1 MSKYT
6 QEQYDQLPDFVQ
18 NNLEKVGDEWTD
30 KGLLKVKQTANDLNS
45 QLEAERQSRGEIESK
60 LSDFEKEKQ
69 AAIEAAKAEALEQA
83 RSKGDVE
90 AIEKRYQEQMADLE
104 ERTTKRVREETLTE
118 VQKERDVEKASNQAK
133 SIAQKLAVDDDAA
146 DPLFELIKNR
156 VKFEKGEQIFL
167 ASDGSATTMKES
179 EFIEAVKTD
188 PRYKYL
194 IKANQTTKSRSFVK
208 QNSERGS
215 AENPRSNFMNSK
227 QSIAE
232 RAKVIQKRM
241 DSQS

>member
-118 VQKERDVEKASNQAK
+118 VQKERDMSKKHQIRQNQ
-133 SIAQKLAVDDDAA
+133 
-146 DPLFELIKNR
+146 
-156 VKFEKGEQIFL
+156 
-167 ASDGSATTMKES
+167 
-179 EFIEAVKTD
+179 
-188 PRYKYL
+188 
-194 IKANQTTKSRSFVK
+194 
-208 QNSERGS
+208 
-215 AENPRSNFMNSK
+215 
-227 QSIAE
+227 
-232 RAKVIQKRM
+232 
-241 DSQS
+241 